1 MEKETGQN
9 SIRSKQFN
17 RGLIFQMIATGSC
30 RTRIELARQTGLAKT
45 TVGNIITEFM
55 DKNVVEE
62 CEEEQTQVCGR
73 NPILLKVSAKAP
85 KIIGLLILRSRV
97 EAVLCSM
104 TMEILRTE
112 QIRFPG
118 RLTGELLIQYACEAV
133 ARIYR
138 QETNVTGIGVS
149 AIGPVD
155 IKNGVILNPP
165 RFHGVN
171 HVRIMEA
178 LREQFPLPVYME
190 HDNSCAAL
198 AEKLFG
204 VGKAE
209 EDFLFLGISDGIGS
223 GLISGGKLFRNS
235 RGLATELGHVS
246 IHCQGPPC
254 SCGNQGCLEM
264 YASTGLILD
273 KLRTATGLE
282 LSYEE
287 YFRLPDCR
295 AAREILEEMIQH
307 IAAALVSVINMLHP
321 ELLVL
326 GHDCMDWDDASVA
339 LLEQI
344 VNEKRIAQDGR
355 RIPVK
360 KAYFGRQSQLVGAA
374 AIVVSRIFS
383 GELQL

>member
-1 MEKETGQN
+1 
-9 SIRSKQFN
+9 
-17 RGLIFQMIATGSC
+17 
-30 RTRIELARQTGLAKT
+30 
-45 TVGNIITEFM
+45 
-55 DKNVVEE
+55 
-62 CEEEQTQVCGR
+62 
-73 NPILLKVSAKAP
+73 
-85 KIIGLLILRSRV
+85 
-97 EAVLCSM
+97 
-104 TMEILRTE
+104 
-112 QIRFPG
+112 
-118 RLTGELLIQYACEAV
+118 
-133 ARIYR
+133 
-138 QETNVTGIGVS
+138 
-149 AIGPVD
+149 
-155 IKNGVILNPP
+155 
-165 RFHGVN
+165 
-171 HVRIMEA
+171 
-178 LREQFPLPVYME
+178 
-190 HDNSCAAL
+190 
-198 AEKLFG
+198 
-204 VGKAE
+204 
-209 EDFLFLGISDGIGS
+209 
-223 GLISGGKLFRNS
+223 
-235 RGLATELGHVS
+235 
-246 IHCQGPPC
+246 
-254 SCGNQGCLEM
+254 M